1 MTDTA
6 YTLLAIL
13 DLAALL
19 AALGY
24 LAVRLEQE
32 CALQRQNARK
42 AQARRREDRAGL
54 TRGQL
59 RRATAQ
65 AMTAD
70 RRRRG

>member
-32 CALQRQNARK
+32 CALHRRRARK